1 MRLEGIFWKPRGQKK
16 PSWELV
22 RKHEFAEL
30 KTANSCLRAW
40 KGFSGSYADRKN
52 LPGEL
57 VRKQEFA
64 ELKIGGKIYAIW

>member
-30 KTANSCLRAW
+30 K
-40 KGFSGSYADRKN
+40 
-52 LPGEL
+52 
-57 VRKQEFA
+57 
-64 ELKIGGKIYAIW
+64 IGGKIYAIW